1 LSGSLQVGFCEFTL
15 STVLFFL
22 GGSKTTSD
30 KFFTIPGKALFRI
43 PIIIYRKKLTHP
55 AGDEGDEGT
64 FLLRKQ
70 SSSRKHSP
78 FGG

>member
-1 LSGSLQVGFCEFTL
+1 
-15 STVLFFL
+15 VLFFL

-55 AGDEGDEGT
+55 AGDEGLMTVEHSFSGSS
-64 FLLRKQ
+64 LHPESILRMEA
-70 SSSRKHSP
+70 SP
-78 FGG
+78 